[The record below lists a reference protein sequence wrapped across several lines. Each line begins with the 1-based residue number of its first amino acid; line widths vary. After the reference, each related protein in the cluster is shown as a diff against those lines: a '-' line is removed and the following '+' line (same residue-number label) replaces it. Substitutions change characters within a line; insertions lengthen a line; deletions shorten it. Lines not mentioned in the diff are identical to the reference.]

1 MGTMPFIDS
10 LVTWLE
16 QLAQQ
21 IPLTWFTFIGAF
33 LEELIAP
40 IPSPLVMTT
49 SGSIA
54 SSQNMGLWM
63 LLVAA
68 VIGSFGKL
76 IASYFVYVI
85 SDKAEDFVLRNFGK
99 MIGVSHKEIEQLGK
113 YLNKGW
119 RDDIVLFFLRAI
131 PIMPSAPVSVISG
144 VIKVNMRTYLT
155 ATFFGNIIRNLFYLY
170 LGYVSLAAYHSI
182 ADGLD
187 TAETIAK
194 LIMAVGLVG
203 ATAWF
208 YKKRQSETGI
218 TGLLNRLQK
227 LVNGR

>member
-1 MGTMPFIDS
+1 MPFIDP
-10 LVTWLE
+10 LIAWLE

-21 IPLTWFTFIGAF
+21 VPLTWFTFIGAF

-54 SSQNMGLWM
+54 ASQNMGIAM
-63 LLVAA
+63 LFLAA
-68 VIGSFGKL
+68 VIGSLGKT
-76 IASYFVYVI
+76 IASYFIYVI
-85 SDKAEDFVLRNFGK
+85 SDRAEDFVLKNFGK
-99 MIGVSHKEIEQLGK
+99 MVGVSHKEIEQLGK

-119 RDDIVLFFLRAI
+119 RDDFILFFLRAI

-155 ATFFGNIIRNLFYLY
+155 ATFFGNIVRNMFYLY

-182 ADGLD
+182 AEGLD
-187 TAETIAK
+187 TAETVAK
-194 LIMAVGLVG
+194 VVLAGGLVL

-218 TGLLNRLQK
+218 TGILNRLQR
-227 LVNGR
+227 LFRMR